1 MKKKLL
7 LPIYF
12 CINSLAIGQVGINL
26 PSPNPNADLE
36 LGSKN
41 RALLLNRVPNTGAI
55 NNPVNGMLIYDVSED
70 CVKAYQGNAW
80 SQCFW
85 KDNPAFTLTCNSA
98 AFVPPTA
105 TQGQSYSGT
114 LTIPY
119 TNGDGS
125 SYPGQSI
132 GPNNGLIATLAP
144 GTFNTG
150 PGILEFAVNGYPVNS
165 GSAVFDITVNGSRCS
180 AVSITVNPGT
190 PVIPP
195 NITLEGRYFIASI
208 IDQDYSP
215 FTKPTAPATTA
226 RPVAAD
232 GVNETLVDLQGV
244 IPASGLTVYI
254 PATATGNG
262 TIGAWSQTIN
272 VPANL
277 TEDGIS
283 RNITLSWSS
292 QSYNTSTKTITATLK
307 AEGGTLNARKLD
319 INAGIGNDYLGVLLG
334 KFLMP
339 NQGTQKGYE
348 VRIIAGIPDRMFNL
362 PDNNGVFNH
371 NFLYLPVQA
380 EDGNIWLNNNLG
392 ADYTNTQSPSF
403 NIAKQAASATDFK
416 AFGSLFQW
424 GRKPDGHDLITWT
437 NADTGT
443 GVYGTTNVQADE
455 PVNPLFILFADWRVT
470 MSGTLWQN
478 GSSANNPCPVGFKVP
493 AQSEW
498 INYTNR
504 IGNGGADAFAA
515 SKLALSAAGYRQNN
529 FGTVNSTS
537 ATKTGRY
544 WTSTSTITPP
554 SPSSFVITIP
564 GFGGGVSSSGADKAL
579 GHSVRCIKE

>member
-12 CINSLAIGQVGINL
+12 SLCSFAVAQVGINQ
-26 PSPNPNADLE
+26 PNPNLSADLE
-36 LGSKN
+36 LGSTNKS
-41 RALLLNRVPNTGAI
+41 LLLNRVPNTGAI
-55 NNPVNGMLIYDVSED
+55 ANPVNGMLIYDVAEQ
-70 CVKAYQGNAW
+70 CVKAFQGGAW

-85 KDNPAFTLTCNSA
+85 KDNPEFALTCASA
-98 AFVPPTA
+98 VFAPPTA
-105 TQGQSYSGT
+105 TQGQPYTGT

-119 TNGDGS
+119 TGGDGS
-125 SYPGQSI
+125 AYPGQTIQS
-132 GPNNGLIATLAP
+132 NGLTATLAP
-144 GTFNTG
+144 GTFAVGNGSLQFSVTG
-150 PGILEFAVNGYPVNS
+150 FPVAS
-165 GSAVFDITVNGSRCS
+165 GTAVFSITVNGSTCS
-180 AVSITVNPGT
+180 TISIPVNPGT
-190 PVIPP
+190 PIIPS

-208 IDQDYSP
+208 LDQDYSP
-215 FTKPTAPATTA
+215 FTTPTGPATTA
-226 RPVAAD
+226 RPVPAD
-232 GVNETLVDLQGV
+232 GINETLVDLQGV
-244 IPASGLTVYI
+244 IPTSGLTVHI

-292 QSYNTSTKTITATLK
+292 QSYNTSTKSITATLK
-307 AEGGTLNARKLD
+307 SEVATLNARKLD

-334 KFLMP
+334 RFLMP

-348 VRIIAGIPDRMFNL
+348 VRIIAGIPDRMFNQ
-362 PDNNGVFNH
+362 PDNQGAFNH

-380 EDGNIWLNNNLG
+380 EDGKVWLNNNLG

-403 NIAKQAASATDFK
+403 NIAKQAASAVDFK

-443 GVYGTTNVQADE
+443 GVYGTTNVAADN
-455 PVNPLFILFADWRVT
+455 PANPLFILGADWRQT
-470 MSGTLWQN
+470 QSGTLWQN

-493 AQSEW
+493 SEAEW
-498 INYTNR
+498 QNFFNIAVGTA
-504 IGNGGADAFAA
+504 GADAAAA
-515 SKLALSAAGYRQNN
+515 SKLALPATGFRNNN
-529 FGTVNSTS
+529 FGTVNSLS
-537 ATKTGRY
+537 AAKSGRY
-544 WTSTSTITPP
+544 WTSTSPTTPP
-554 SPSSFVITIP
+554 APSSFMITIP
-564 GFGGGVSSSGADKAL
+564 GFGGGVSSSGGDKAL
-579 GHSVRCIKE
+579 GQTVRCIKE